1 MTNKSDNGNESLMS
15 KLALLISLI
24 TQRDLAARLE
34 VLGLEIDQ
42 AKISKIEQGIR
53 PVFDYELA
61 KIAEALKVSV
71 AWLYG
76 KTDDSSETSTKK
88 P

>member
-1 MTNKSDNGNESLMS
+1 MNRNIVGSRVRQARKTS
-15 KLALLISLI
+15 KPPI
-24 TQRDLAARLE
+24 TQKDLAARLE

-42 AKISKIEQGIR
+42 VKVSKIEQGIR

-71 AWLYG
+71 EWLLG
-76 KTDDSSETSTKK
+76 VGEAPSK
-88 P
+88 

>member
-1 MTNKSDNGNESLMS
+1 MLGSTTNEGH
-15 KLALLISLI
+15 I

-53 PVFDYELA
+53 PVFDYELT
-61 KIAEALKVSV
+61 KIAEALKVSTE
-71 AWLYG
+71 WLLG
-76 KTDDSSETSTKK
+76 MKD
-88 P
+88 

>member
-1 MTNKSDNGNESLMS
+1 MNRNVVGAKVREAR
-15 KLALLISLI
+15 KKAKPPI
-24 TQRDLAARLE
+24 TQKDLDADPNSNLNE

-71 AWLYG
+71 EWLLG
-76 KTDDSSETSTKK
+76 ADKT
-88 P
+88 

>member
-1 MTNKSDNGNESLMS
+1 MS
-15 KLALLISLI
+15 RNIVGPRVREARKKAKPPI
-24 TQRDLAARLE
+24 TQKDLAARLE

-71 AWLYG
+71 DWLLG
-76 KTDDSSETSTKK
+76 RKR
-88 P
+88 

>member
-1 MTNKSDNGNESLMS
+1 MNRNVVGAKVREAR
-15 KLALLISLI
+15 KKAKPPI
-24 TQRDLAARLE
+24 TQKDLAARLE

-71 AWLYG
+71 EWLLG
-76 KTDDSSETSTKK
+76 ADKT
-88 P
+88 

>member
-1 MTNKSDNGNESLMS
+1 MS
-15 KLALLISLI
+15 RNIVGPRVREARKKAKPPI
-24 TQRDLAARLE
+24 TQKYLAARLE

-71 AWLYG
+71 DWLLG
-76 KTDDSSETSTKK
+76 RKR
-88 P
+88 

>member
-1 MTNKSDNGNESLMS
+1 MVGARVREARK
-15 KLALLISLI
+15 KAKPRI

-61 KIAEALKVSV
+61 KIAEALKVSTE
-71 AWLYG
+71 WLLG
-76 KTDDSSETSTKK
+76 MKD
-88 P
+88 